1 MSLIALALHAEVA
14 FVTAHHIIRVLLV
27 MLLAA
32 PIFNALGKFDLS
44 GPQADARKLNPL
56 SNRKT

>member
-1 MSLIALALHAEVA
+1 
-14 FVTAHHIIRVLLV
+14 LV

-44 GPQADARKLNPL
+44 GPQAVNIR
-56 SNRKT
+56 